1 MGKVTRAQDDGRTL
15 RAYFDCILVRC
26 PRCDAR
32 ATVTRSGPDDGGT
45 EDATGE
51 AADERPFG
59 TFRLQCGSCTHRAE
73 AAPNAYAILN
83 AVKGVLVDPFFR
95 APLLLQT
102 DTRLG
107 TVFAHNEQHLDWLA
121 QFVSA
126 DLRER
131 THLEGRANTS
141 MASRLPRWM
150 KLAKN
155 RDTILQAIA
164 RLRAKIA
171 G

>member
-1 MGKVTRAQDDGRTL
+1 MSKVTRAQDDGRTL
-15 RAYFDCILVRC
+15 RAYFDRILVRC
-26 PRCDAR
+26 QRCDAR
-32 ATVTRSGPDDGGT
+32 ATVRSIESAHPV
-45 EDATGE
+45 E
-51 AADERPFG
+51 ERPFG
-59 TFRLQCGSCTHRAE
+59 TFRLQCESCAHCAE
-73 AAPNAYAILN
+73 MAPNAYAILN
-83 AVKGVLVDPFFR
+83 AVGGKLVDPFFR

-107 TVFAHNEQHLDWLA
+107 TVFAYNEQHLDWLER
-121 QFVSA
+121 FVSA

-131 THLEGRANTS
+131 THLDGRANAS

-155 RDTILQAIA
+155 RDAILQAIGKLQA
-164 RLRAKIA
+164 ELT

>member
-1 MGKVTRAQDDGRTL
+1 MSKVTRAQDDGRTL
-15 RAYFDCILVRC
+15 RAYFDRILVRC
-26 PRCDAR
+26 PRCDAG
-32 ATVTRSGPDDGGT
+32 ATVLHIR
-45 EDATGE
+45 
-51 AADERPFG
+51 AADEERPFG
-59 TFRLQCGSCTHRAE
+59 SFRLQCGSCTHHSE
-73 AAPNAYAILN
+73 MTPNAYAILN
-83 AVKGVLVDPFFR
+83 AVRGVLVDPFFR

-107 TVFAHNEQHLDWLA
+107 TVFAYNEQHLDWLER
-121 QFVSA
+121 FVLA

-164 RLRAKIA
+164 KLRAGLA